1 VRILKAAA
9 PEKTMNIL
17 SYRESLSLTDSV
29 YIDVRSPL
37 EFEADHI
44 TGSVNIPLFADDE
57 RKEIGTI
64 YRMAGR
70 NTAIERGT
78 EIVGEKLRDLVKS
91 FMRYQD
97 KNIIIL
103 CARGGMRSGSLGSLL
118 DSLGLRVFKLASGYK
133 DYRRYVMEEIESL
146 AMPAPLFVLQGL
158 TGSGKTEVIRKFPWS
173 IDLEDL
179 AGHRSSVFGGI
190 GIAQKTQKRFESL
203 LVDRLRELGG
213 APCCLIEG
221 ESRKIGDLH
230 IPDSLYGLMKD
241 APVIYLDTPMERRV
255 EIIYNE
261 YQPHCNDENI
271 PAIVKSLSSKL
282 GNTAVETLTGLYAA
296 GNIREFIRIMLEK
309 YYDPL
314 YRHSLQRK
322 NFIATVRYT
331 TADDAVAEIRERI
344 AAYCGRG

>member
-1 VRILKAAA
+1 MK
-9 PEKTMNIL
+9 EL
-17 SYRESLSLTDSV
+17 SYRESLSIADSV

-44 TGSVNIPLFADDE
+44 LGSVNIPLFGDDE
-57 RKEIGTI
+57 RKEVGTI

-91 FMRYQD
+91 FMGYQD
-97 KNIIIL
+97 KNIILL
-103 CARGGMRSGSLGSLL
+103 CARGGMRSGSLASLL
-118 DSLGLRVFKLASGYK
+118 DSLGLRVFRLAGGYK

-146 AMPAPLFVLQGL
+146 TMPAPLFVLQGL

-173 IDLEDL
+173 IDLEDM

-190 GIAQKTQKRFESL
+190 GIVPKTQKRFESL
-203 LVDRLRELGG
+203 IVDRLRELRG

-230 IPDSLYGLMKD
+230 VPDSLYGLMKD
-241 APVIYLDTPMERRV
+241 APIIYLDTPMERRV

-261 YQPHCNDENI
+261 YHPHCNNENI
-271 PAIVKSLSSKL
+271 PAIVKSLSAKL
-282 GNTAVETLTGLYAA
+282 GNATVETLTGLYAA

-322 NFIATVRYT
+322 DFIATVRYA
-331 TADDAVAEIRERI
+331 TADDAVAEIQERI
-344 AAYCGRG
+344 AAYLGRG